1 MRGGSMSENMRS
13 VIPKTKKAIL
23 SNKAAIGRSVAR
35 SMTTAAVNKVI
46 SNPTIASAVAASIVN
61 GTADFIFKKHV
72 PPNVKASP
80 KTNPVPGEKIYS
92 TETGLGVINTV
103 LEGTTTTHDNC
114 KVFKIREN
122 FYESSKSI
130 ALKDAKRQYGSS
142 SYPLYSTEKTAYSR
156 LYSVAGLNTKGV
168 FNPFT
173 LCPPAPLYTH
183 IDVANPVS
191 SQNGYYFLGELL
203 DDTANMLSQ
212 TCLSV
217 STPGGTKTDMPAL
230 TTGDMDYLF
239 PFQSFSMD
247 ITITNTN
254 SFLPTLVKLYV
265 LRAKKNLTQ
274 TNTPKVSWFD
284 LSTTAQASNKLSQ
297 TLNNY
302 STVDTIFGISSSVY
316 VENSIHP
323 QATPLMSK
331 LFSDNFEILEIH
343 NKKLGPSDSLKYS
356 MTKHYGE
363 MHSAAEYNND
373 AIQNVTIRQDSIHYM
388 IEFQGVGTPYYLN
401 NASGGLQYSGLAH
414 SSFSK
419 IRVVCNKSFVHSL
432 PVFGSALAL
441 PSGSVFSPTFVGQK
455 RQDLKTYAD
464 TASYV
469 QFSVTPTEA
478 SKYIIPL
485 VSANTIQYAQP
496 LIKDVI

>member
-1 MRGGSMSENMRS
+1 MSENMRS

-23 SNKAAIGRSVAR
+23 TNKAAIGRSVAR

-72 PPNVKASP
+72 PPKVKSSP

-92 TETGLGVINTV
+92 TETGLGVVNTA

-114 KVFKIREN
+114 KVYKIREN
-122 FYESSKSI
+122 FYEGSKSI

-156 LYSVAGLNTKGV
+156 LYGVTGLNTKGI
-168 FNPFT
+168 FNPFN
-173 LCPPAPLYTH
+173 LAPAAPAYGN
-183 IDVANPVS
+183 IDLANPVT
-191 SQNGYYFLGELL
+191 SQNGYYFLGELM

-217 STPGGTKTDMPAL
+217 SGGSKTDMPAL
-230 TTGDMDYLF
+230 STGDMDYLF
-239 PFQSFSMD
+239 PFQSFNMD

-254 SFLPTLVKLYV
+254 SFLPTLVKIYV

-274 TNTPKVSWFD
+274 ANTPKTSWFD
-284 LSTTAQASNKLSQ
+284 LSTTAQATNKLSQ

-302 STVDTIFGISSSVY
+302 TTVDTIAGISGTPY
-316 VENSIHP
+316 VENAIHP

-331 LFSDNFEILEIH
+331 LFTDNYEILEIH
-343 NKKLGPSDSLKYS
+343 NKRLGPSDSLKYS
-356 MTKHYGE
+356 MTKHYGS

-373 AIQNVTIRQDSIHYM
+373 SIQSVAIRQDSIHYM
-388 IEFQGVGTPYYLN
+388 VEFQGVGTPYYLN

-414 SSFSK
+414 SSFAK

-432 PVFGSALAL
+432 PVFGSSLSL
-441 PSGSVFSPTFVGQK
+441 PGLSIFSPTFVGQK

-464 TASYV
+464 TASY
-469 QFSVTPTEA
+469 QSFSATPTDPN
-478 SKYIIPL
+478 KYVIPL